1 MGVMDAFEREDRAQV
16 KMTTLYTL
24 MKESARSELVM
35 NAVNCNVP
43 HRYIREMATGEKE
56 EAPEMVIPIG
66 NLKSYIHDAQARI
79 SEQDEEEREVEE

>member
-1 MGVMDAFEREDRAQV
+1 MGVMDAIEREDRAQV

-56 EAPEMVIPIG
+56 KAPEMVIPIG
-66 NLKSYIHDAQARI
+66 NLKSYIHDAMARI